1 MSSNKNA
8 RKALEDIYGKKDMFV
23 EAQIEAQIDEINLT
37 RKKKIRT
44 YREFKEQCKFKG
56 SKRRS
61 MEKMMSYHHLRHK
74 KDKGDSSVENG
85 VLITALPHSY
95 IHSLPRN
102 EEELINNMF
111 REYKANFSIGCVS
124 MKVKDKE
131 IEIQALEPEEV
142 EMELPPEIEAGEI
155 KLEPMTEEEQKKYEE
170 YKRQRAEKVYKDK
183 FKYNPALDINIQR
196 PKAHLDEEWKRQIH
210 REILEELG
218 L

>member
-23 EAQIEAQIDEINLT
+23 EAQIETQIDEINLT
-37 RKKKIRT
+37 RKKKIKT

-56 SKRRS
+56 SKRKS

-102 EEELINNMF
+102 EEEIINNML
-111 REYKANFSIGCVS
+111 REYKANFSVNSVS
-124 MKVKDKE
+124 LSLTDKG
-131 IEIQALEPEEV
+131 IEIQELEEQEV
-142 EMELPPEIEAGEI
+142 EIELPPEIEAGEI
-155 KLEPMTEEEQKKYEE
+155 LVEPMTPEEQAKYDE
-170 YKRQRAEKVYKDK
+170 YKKQRNARVCKEK
-183 FKYNPALDINIQR
+183 FKYNPALDTKIER
-196 PKAHLDEEWKRQIH
+196 PKAVIDKEWQKEIFWDNLDELRY
-210 REILEELG
+210 
-218 L
+218 